1 MNYASARFSPR
12 LRRDR
17 AVRQLTWQG
26 DLDYNTNAATG
37 VLEDRA
43 LSGQFGIEFNSS
55 DIVRITATRQY
66 ERLPFDFTIARG
78 VVVPARRL
86 LV

>member
-17 AVRQLTWQG
+17 AIRQLTWQG

-66 ERLPFDFTIARG
+66 RAPAVRLHHRPRRRRAS
-78 VVVPARRL
+78 RRL